1 MSKDTRLNLKNPIF
15 SREKEVYKN
24 KSNVI
29 FSFGTMVFE
38 VQASMFVHPIIF
50 RASDNIP
57 GSLVNFCFILFTHV
71 LMKELSPMLI
81 HVHKNFHYKVPL
93 SECCCQRISQ
103 FLRINFEHICD
114 QVTFRMRLLKK

>member
-71 LMKELSPMLI
+71 LMKELSRMLI
-81 HVHKNFHYKVPL
+81 HVHKNFHCKVPL

-114 QVTFRMRLLKK
+114 QVTFRMRVLKK